1 MKKLYPHRFELIL
14 FSQLAILFG
23 ALIFGARS
31 YDHWIN
37 PALFILNFLA
47 SLILLSK
54 KKKLRNFMGFLIL
67 FSTALLG
74 SSFAPNMDA
83 DKLWMIRSLLS
94 LVFYG
99 VVTIEII
106 TQVWSVKKISLNS
119 LMGMVSG
126 YISVGFV
133 GYFFL
138 SFIYLLDMNAFSNLG
153 PEMGMSALE
162 IKEQLMYYSYITLLT
177 IGYGDIVPISN
188 AAQKVSILIGLSG
201 QIYLTVITAIVVGK
215 FLNQY
220 DQVEVEEEN

>member
-138 SFIYLLDMNAFSNLG
+138 SFIYILDINSFSNLG